1 MNDNFLNISKPEI
14 YKDKWL
20 KFNDAVLYPMELCD
34 CNDTIGGVC
43 LSGLTFEE
51 CVDKCK
57 GDCDIGYYIEFD
69 SNKNICVPIRS
80 EVYSD
85 INPSFNLRNKDIYNF
100 NDNVKITYFQN
111 TEKYPFQKPSTMEL
125 YYTDVVSIVSYYNP
139 KIALNLKS
147 LKSDE
152 YAYMS
157 EIETFENI
165 SILPNISTNSK
176 LLDWLPINYGNYL
189 TLNIPNS
196 NLILRNTLD
205 NVLNFQTI
213 SFDDSIGK
221 DKVFNNDII
230 FYLEPL
236 DKNNKNKIVRFG
248 EPFVIKTTNKGVV
261 FNDGSMLKVTYEPI
275 DKMSKEQIYF
285 TFTPKMSYY
294 YCDSSI
300 CKTVSYDNIIFQEGS
315 KSLQTKNSNGELTDV
330 YFKPNCS
337 QMCDVNKLQ
346 NVKTLSSNKQK
357 KSMIFGIIIIIV
369 IIIMIMIFV
378 YIRVKHRV

>member
-20 KFNDAVLYPMELCD
+20 KFSDAVLYPMEICD

-43 LSGLTFEE
+43 LSELTFEE

-85 INPSFNLRNKDIYNF
+85 INPSFNLRNKNIYNF
-100 NDNVKITYFQN
+100 NDDVKITYFQN

-125 YYTDVVSIVSYYNP
+125 YYTDIVSIVSYYNP

-147 LKSDE
+147 LKNDE

-157 EIETFENI
+157 ETETFENI

-189 TLNIPNS
+189 TLSIPNS
-196 NLILRNTLD
+196 NLILRNTPT
-205 NVLNFQTI
+205 NILNFQTI
-213 SFDDSIGK
+213 SFDDSVGK
-221 DKVFNNDII
+221 DKIFDNDII

-236 DKNNKNKIVRFG
+236 DANKKNKIVTFG
-248 EPFVIKTTNKGVV
+248 EPFVIKTTNKGIV
-261 FNDGSMLKVTYEPI
+261 FNNGTVLKVTYEPI

-294 YCDSSI
+294 YCDNTR
-300 CKTVSYDNIIFQEGS
+300 CKLALYDKIVYKEGS
-315 KSLQTKNSNGELTDV
+315 KSLQTKKSNGELTDV
-330 YFKPNCS
+330 YFTPNCY
-337 QMCDVNKLQ
+337 QKCDTDKLQ
-346 NVKTLSSNKQK
+346 NVKTLSPRVNSKI
-357 KSMIFGIIIIIV
+357 SIIIII
-369 IIIMIMIFV
+369 IILILIMLFFV
-378 YIRVKHRV
+378 YIRVKRRV